1 MQPAAAQAELRL
13 SPQLEGTPSISG
25 TRPAVFGLADSV
37 RATTDVDASLKG
49 HAELRR
55 ANRLIKG
62 DALHY
67 DADTDRADAYGHVR
81 LVQAGD
87 FFSGPEAHL
96 KVDAMEG
103 TMSAPKYHFR
113 LSGGSGSGAR
123 ADLVDEDR
131 SVIHDGTYTA
141 CACADDPAWYLKA
154 RRFDMDEGSHL
165 GTARD
170 GVLFFQGM
178 PVFASPWLSFP
189 LSPARMSG
197 LLPPTFSYGSTN
209 GWDVSLPY
217 YFNLAPNYDLTL
229 TARAMSRRGVML
241 TPDFRYLSPTYSGE
255 LRLSYLPEDAVTKQR
270 RYSIAFTHKQD
281 FGAGFSGYVNYN
293 RVSDANYTSDLSSA
307 TSYLAGTQ
315 TIFQQEAGVAWSRDA
330 WSVLVR
336 EQRWQSFDSSP
347 PYNREPEVNVNY
359 ARYNVDGFDFGARV
373 NATRFTMSSADA
385 TQGERFV
392 FNPYVSYSIDKPSF
406 FFKPMLQ
413 WHSASY
419 RLSSIGSD
427 APSGQPR
434 SFSVNVPTASVDTG
448 LVFERS
454 VHLFDTAL
462 TQTLEPRLFYVYTP
476 YRNQHFAP
484 LFDTAA
490 ADFGLAEI
498 FTTNTFVGN
507 DRIADQNRVTAALTT
522 RFISPESG
530 AELAR
535 FVIAQSYAFRTQR
548 VTLESGDTPS
558 LADHS
563 DLIAGATLHL
573 DSRLAIEQAVQF
585 NQERDQLARATAGFA
600 WSPAE
605 ARVLNVGYRYTRADL
620 AVLDNQP
627 INQIV
632 ASAQW
637 PLTMHLSGIGRVN
650 FDMRAHRVTAGLIG
664 VQYDAQCWSLGIAA
678 QRYIESSTSSDAG
691 KSGTRVLMQL
701 QLKGLSSVDTG
712 LIEQF
717 KASVPGYT
725 PLPAKSPAPSQFS
738 DYE

>member
-13 SPQLEGTPSISG
+13 APRLEDIPPVSG
-25 TRPAVFGLADSV
+25 ARPAVFGLADALS
-37 RATTDVDASLKG
+37 ATTDADASLKG

-55 ANRLIKG
+55 ANRLVKG

-81 LVQAGD
+81 LVHAGD
-87 FFSGPEAHL
+87 VFNGPEAHL
-96 KVDAMEG
+96 KIDAMEG
-103 TMSAPKYHFR
+103 SMSAPKYRFR
-113 LSGGSGSGAR
+113 LSGGSGSGER

-141 CACADDPAWYLKA
+141 CACEDDPAWYVKA
-154 RRFDMDEGSHL
+154 RRFDMDNGTDL
-165 GTARD
+165 GLARD
-170 GVLFFQGM
+170 GVLFFQGV
-178 PVFASPWLSFP
+178 PVLASPWLSFP

-197 LLPPTFSYGSTN
+197 LLPPTLSYGSAN

-217 YFNLAPNYDLTL
+217 YFNIAPNYDLTV
-229 TARAMSRRGVML
+229 TTRAMSRRGVML

-255 LRLSYLPEDAVTKQR
+255 LRVSYLPDDAITKQK
-270 RYSIAFTHKQD
+270 RYAIAVTHKQD

-293 RVSDANYTSDLSSA
+293 RVSDADYTSDLASA
-307 TSYLAGTQ
+307 TSYLSGAQ
-315 TIFQQEAGVAWSRDA
+315 TVFQQEAGVAWNHEP
-330 WSVLVR
+330 WSVLMR
-336 EQRWQSFDSSP
+336 EQRWQSFGSSP
-347 PYNREPEVNVNY
+347 PYNREPEIDVNY
-359 ARYNVDGFDFGARV
+359 ARYNAGGFDFGAQV
-373 NATRFTMSSADA
+373 NATRFTLSTADA
-385 TQGERFV
+385 TQGDRFV
-392 FNPYVSYSIDKPSF
+392 FNPYVSYSIDRPGF

-413 WHSASY
+413 WHFASY
-419 RLSSIGSD
+419 QLSSIGSD

-434 SFSVNVPTASVDTG
+434 EFSVNVPTASLDTG

-454 VHLFDTAL
+454 VHLFGTTL

-476 YRNQHFAP
+476 YRNQNYAP
-484 LFDTAA
+484 LFDTTA

-535 FVIAQSYAFRTQR
+535 FVIAQSYSFRTQR
-548 VTLESGDTPS
+548 VTLEPTDTPS
-558 LADHS
+558 SADHS
-563 DLIAGATLHL
+563 DLIAGATLNL

-585 NQERDQLARATAGFA
+585 NQERNQLERETAGFA
-600 WSPAE
+600 WSPGE

-637 PLTMHLSGIGRVN
+637 PLTTHLSGIGRVN

-664 VQYDAQCWSLGIAA
+664 LQYDAQCWSLGFAA
-678 QRYIESSTSSDAG
+678 QRYIDTSTSSSAG

-717 KASVPGYT
+717 KANVPGYT
-725 PLPAKSPAPSQFS
+725 PLPGKTAAPSEFS